1 MKIVEMT
8 YTVEESGE
16 ITIPSDMLQ
25 KMGIHPGELVTVAY
39 LTSDGRENDFR
50 EFLVATES
58 FSQTE
63 EMQEIR
69 LPAELLERAGLDAD
83 IQILCLDGCVL
94 ICRDQTLNVDELIA
108 VMEAQNL
115 AIDLV
120 GRLDQD
126 PAAARQQLDQYLSEN
141 VEE

>member
-1 MKIVEMT
+1 MT
-8 YTVEESGE
+8 FTVEKSGE

-25 KMGIHPGELVTVAY
+25 EMGIHPGELVTVAY
-39 LTSDGRENDFR
+39 LTLDGRENDFH
-50 EFLVATES
+50 EFLVVTES

-63 EMQEIR
+63 GMQEIR

-94 ICRDQTLNVDELIA
+94 ICRDQTLNMDELIA

-126 PAAARQQLDQYLSEN
+126 PAAARQQLEQYLSEN
-141 VEE
+141 AEG